1 MADPKKMKKRL
12 MAERDDIRQ
21 LTQLTIDDRK
31 PVELDQ
37 NAVGRLSRMDAI
49 QVQAMAQETERRREV
64 EVQRID
70 AALIRIEEGEYGYC
84 TRCGDEIPAKR
95 LDFNPSAPLC
105 ITCVAS

>member
-12 MAERDDIRQ
+12 LAERDDIRQ
-21 LTQLTIDDRK
+21 LTQLTMDDRK

-95 LDFNPSAPLC
+95 LDFDPSSPLC
-105 ITCVAS
+105 ITCVAN

>member
-12 MAERDDIRQ
+12 LAERDDIRQ

-70 AALIRIEEGEYGYC
+70 AALIRIEEGDYGYC

-95 LDFNPSAPLC
+95 LDFDPSSPLC